1 VSLYWDQTGKE
12 WTVFTRMMVA
22 NNAFAKSIK
31 DFLERHG
38 CGIKTKEGQELIEVI
53 HSDRWA
59 LGKGNYG

>member
-1 VSLYWDQTGKE
+1 
-12 WTVFTRMMVA
+12 MMVV
-22 NNAFAKSIK
+22 NNAFAKLIK

-38 CGIKTKEGQELIEVI
+38 CGIKTKEGQELMEVI